1 MIIPDSMTFG
11 QMREIER
18 HNPQMP
24 QYAHRLTART
34 YQAFLDTLYCEID
47 TIIAALVKD
56 ANTLQGDGH
65 TENSINADIV
75 RQLNR
80 AGYTAHFDKNK
91 RGHADVTV
99 EYGRYEWIGEGKK
112 VKSVDNTHLRGGYD
126 QLRHRYVSGTTNA
139 DQAAL
144 LIYCYA
150 PSSKHVLGQWSQHLE
165 THNKTNPGY
174 SDGITPCKGNEDF
187 AFWSTSTHPSSGAQ
201 LTVKHII
208 ASLHWAPPP

>member
-1 MIIPDSMTFG
+1 MILPDTMTVA
-11 QMREIER
+11 QVRDIEKV
-18 HNPQMP
+18 NPQVP
-24 QYAHRLTART
+24 QWAHRLTART
-34 YQAFLDTLYCEID
+34 YQDFLDTLYCEID
-47 TIIAALVKD
+47 TIVAALVAD

-80 AGYTAHFDKNK
+80 SGYTAHFDKNK

-126 QLRHRYVSGTTNA
+126 QLRNRYASGTTNA
-139 DQAAL
+139 NQGGL

-150 PSSKHVLGQWSQHLE
+150 PSAKHVLAQWSQHLE
-165 THNKTNPGY
+165 AQNKTSPGY
-174 SDGITPCKGNEDF
+174 GDGIVPCVGNEDF
-187 AFWSTSTHPSSGAQ
+187 AFWSTTNHPSSGSK

-208 ASLHWAPPP
+208 ASLHWDPP